1 MLPIL
6 SPSESAEL
14 DRASAERGVSVDWL
28 MENAG
33 RATARTA
40 ARVAGGTYGRRAVVV
55 CGKGNNGG
63 DGLVAARYLERW
75 GMAVTAVL
83 MAPPGSLRDAA
94 AANFHRFAGAGG
106 RWRRFGSEVLT
117 RELGRADVV
126 VDGVF
131 GTGFRGAP
139 EGEFAR
145 AIELIN
151 GCQADRK
158 ST

>member
-28 MENAG
+28 MKNAG

-55 CGKGNNGG
+55 SGKGNNGG

-83 MAPPGSLRDAA
+83 MAEPAEYGGAA
-94 AANFHRFAGAGG
+94 ATNFRRYAEAGG
-106 RWRRFGSEVLT
+106 RWKRYSIRSL
-117 RELGRADVV
+117 
-126 VDGVF
+126 
-131 GTGFRGAP
+131 
-139 EGEFAR
+139 
-145 AIELIN
+145 
-151 GCQADRK
+151 Q
-158 ST
+158 